1 MTEQVL
7 NLTAAEKRRL
17 KAALQ
22 ENLRPE
28 NKVYRY
34 NFFYD
39 NCSTRP
45 RDVIE
50 ACIDGKVIYQE
61 REDYQPTFRE
71 MVRECNRNHAW
82 NKFGIDMLLGIKADQ
97 KTGREEQEFLPMNLL
112 QDFAS
117 AQIYSNGE
125 YRDLVKAH
133 RQPVAPGVQMIEPDF
148 PLSPTQVAILV
159 LMLSVGI
166 LWIEWR
172 RKKTFKYWDVLLMV
186 LQGLAGCVLFV
197 MLFSQHPTTSTNL
210 QILLLN
216 PISLFYIPT
225 VIRRRPTRWCK
236 ILLIMATLFMIGGI
250 FQHYAEG
257 MWTVALC
264 LLLRV
269 LINLKY
275 NKA

>member
-1 MTEQVL
+1 
-7 NLTAAEKRRL
+7 
-17 KAALQ
+17 
-22 ENLRPE
+22 
-28 NKVYRY
+28 
-34 NFFYD
+34 
-39 NCSTRP
+39 
-45 RDVIE
+45 
-50 ACIDGKVIYQE
+50 
-61 REDYQPTFRE
+61 
-71 MVRECNRNHAW
+71 
-82 NKFGIDMLLGIKADQ
+82 
-97 KTGREEQEFLPMNLL
+97 
-112 QDFAS
+112 
-117 AQIYSNGE
+117 
-125 YRDLVKAH
+125 
-133 RQPVAPGVQMIEPDF
+133 
-148 PLSPTQVAILV
+148 
-159 LMLSVGI
+159 
-166 LWIEWR
+166 
-172 RKKTFKYWDVLLMV
+172 MV

-225 VIRRRPTRWCK
+225 VIRRRTTRWCK